1 MTNSKTKAIFWDF
14 GGVFT
19 TSPFAA
25 FNKYEATRGIP
36 ENFIRTLNATNS
48 DANAWAKLE
57 RSEVS
62 IEEFCT
68 LFEQEAL
75 AKGVSLDG
83 QEVLTCIHGETRP
96 DMVRALEVLSKK
108 YKTACLTNNFG
119 PSPSADSD
127 DKDDIRRPIL
137 GLFDIVIE
145 SRTLGIR
152 KPEPQFY
159 TSACDAVNVKPR
171 EVIFLDDLGVNL
183 KPARELG
190 MRTIKVITAEQALAE
205 LETLLGHKIG

>member
-83 QEVLTCIHGETRP
+83 TGSTNLYPRRNSPRYGPCTRS
-96 DMVRALEVLSKK
+96 ALE
-108 YKTACLTNNFG
+108 
-119 PSPSADSD
+119 
-127 DKDDIRRPIL
+127 
-137 GLFDIVIE
+137 
-145 SRTLGIR
+145 
-152 KPEPQFY
+152 
-159 TSACDAVNVKPR
+159 
-171 EVIFLDDLGVNL
+171 
-183 KPARELG
+183 
-190 MRTIKVITAEQALAE
+190 
-205 LETLLGHKIG
+205 KI

>member
-1 MTNSKTKAIFWDF
+1 MNNDKIKAIFWDF

-83 QEVLTCIHGETRP
+83 QEVLTCIHGQTRP
-96 DMVRALEVLSKK
+96 EMVRALEMLSKK

-119 PSPSADSD
+119 PSAGSN
-127 DKDDIRRPIL
+127 DKDDTRRPIL

-183 KPARELG
+183 KPARALG
-190 MRTIKVITAEQALAE
+190 MRTIKVITADQALAE

>member
-1 MTNSKTKAIFWDF
+1 MNNSGTKAIFWDF

-19 TSPFAA
+19 TSPFVA
-25 FNKYEATRGIP
+25 FNKYEVTKGIP

-48 DANAWAKLE
+48 NNNAWAKLE
-57 RSEVS
+57 RNDVT
-62 IEEFCT
+62 IEEFCA

-75 AKGVSLDG
+75 AKGVLLDG
-83 QEVLTCIHGETRP
+83 QEVLACIHGQTRP
-96 DMVRALEVLSKK
+96 EMVHALEVLSKK

-119 PSPSADSD
+119 PSADSND
-127 DKDDIRRPIL
+127 ENDIRRPIL
-137 GLFDIVIE
+137 RLFDIVIE

-159 TSACDAVNVKPR
+159 TAACDAVNMKPQQ
-171 EVIFLDDLGVNL
+171 VIFLDDLGVNL

-190 MRTIKVITAEQALAE
+190 MRTIKVITANQALAE
-205 LETLLGHKIG
+205 LENLLGHKIG

>member
-1 MTNSKTKAIFWDF
+1 MNDNKTEAIFWDF

-19 TSPFAA
+19 TSPFSA
-25 FNKYEATRGIP
+25 FNKYEVTRGIP

-48 DANAWAKLE
+48 DTNAWAQLE
-57 RSEVS
+57 RNEVT
-62 IEEFCT
+62 IEGFCA

-83 QEVLTCIHGETRP
+83 REVLDCIHGETRP
-96 DMVRALEVLSKK
+96 EMVHALEVLSKK

-119 PSPSADSD
+119 PSADSND
-127 DKDDIRRPIL
+127 ENDIRRPIL
-137 GLFDIVIE
+137 SWFDIVIE
-145 SRTLGIR
+145 SRALGIR

-159 TSACDAVNVKPR
+159 TAACDAVNVKPQQ
-171 EVIFLDDLGVNL
+171 VIFLDDLGVNL

>member
-1 MTNSKTKAIFWDF
+1 MNNDKIKAIFWDF

-25 FNKYEATRGIP
+25 FNKYELTRGIP
-36 ENFIRTLNATNS
+36 ENFIRTLNSANS
-48 DANAWAKLE
+48 DTNAWAQLE
-57 RSEVS
+57 RNEVT
-62 IEEFCT
+62 IKRFCT

-83 QEVLTCIHGETRP
+83 QEVLDCIQGETRP
-96 DMVRALEVLSKK
+96 EMVHALKVLSKK

-119 PSPSADSD
+119 PSADGND
-127 DKDDIRRPIL
+127 ENDIRRPIL
-137 GLFDIVIE
+137 SWFDIVIE
-145 SRTLGIR
+145 SCALGIR

-159 TSACDAVNVKPR
+159 TAACNAVNVKPQQ
-171 EVIFLDDLGVNL
+171 VIFLDDLGVNL

-190 MRTIKVITAEQALAE
+190 MRTIKVITADQALAE
-205 LETLLGHKIG
+205 LENLLGHKIG

>member
-1 MTNSKTKAIFWDF
+1 MNDNKIKAIFWDF

-25 FNKYEATRGIP
+25 FNKYELSRGIP

-48 DANAWAKLE
+48 DTNAWAKLE

-62 IEEFCT
+62 IEEFST

-75 AKGVSLDG
+75 AKGVSLNG
-83 QEVLTCIHGETRP
+83 QEILTCIHGETRSQ
-96 DMVRALEVLSKK
+96 MVRALKVLTKK
-108 YKTACLTNNFG
+108 YKTACLTNNFD
-119 PSPSADSD
+119 PSADND
-127 DKDDIRRPIL
+127 DGDDSRSPIL
-137 GLFDIVIE
+137 SLFDIVIE
-145 SRTLGIR
+145 SRALGIR
-152 KPEPQFY
+152 KPETQFY
-159 TSACDAVNVKPR
+159 IAACDAVNVQPQQ
-171 EVIFLDDLGVNL
+171 VVFLDDLGINL

-205 LETLLGHKIG
+205 LETILGHKIG